1 MVDRK
6 NSTVVTFDPELVK
19 KNFPKV
25 KTFRLFFLFQ
35 APEKIFQ
42 LKGQMSSLRRSRI
55 DKNIGI
61 VGDPEIN

>member
-6 NSTVVTFDPELVK
+6 KFTVVTFDPELVK

-25 KTFRLFFLFQ
+25 KSFDFFLFE